1 MSFKDDIPMKT
12 EMDKNIQIPSDL
24 EVSIEKMLDGMDAA
38 SRILADGKTSQKG
51 PQPDSQARIARIKRS
66 FLSITAAASIV
77 LVGWLGY
84 GMVRNSAPQDTF
96 DDPQL
101 AYAEVERVLSSISS
115 NMQHSVR
122 GVEKADEI
130 LGIQKKV
137 YGGIKHSHN
146 RNN

>member
-38 SRILADGKTSQKG
+38 SRILADGKTAMKG
-51 PQPDSQARIARIKRS
+51 PQADSQARIARIKRS

>member
-84 GMVRNSAPQDTF
+84 GMARNSAPQDTF

>member
-38 SRILADGKTSQKG
+38 SRILADGKTAMKG
-51 PQPDSQARIARIKRS
+51 PQADSQARIARIKRS

-130 LGIQKKV
+130 LRIQKEV
-137 YGGIKHSHN
+137 YSGIKQSHN

>member
-38 SRILADGKTSQKG
+38 SRILADGKTAMKG
-51 PQPDSQARIARIKRS
+51 PQADSQARIVRIKRS

-77 LVGWLGY
+77 LMGWLGY

-101 AYAEVERVLSSISS
+101 AYAEVERVLSSISN

-130 LGIQKKV
+130 LRIQKEV
-137 YGGIKHSHN
+137 YGGIIHSHN

>member
-24 EVSIEKMLDGMDAA
+24 EVSIEKMLDAA
-38 SRILADGKTSQKG
+38 SRILADGKTAMKG
-51 PQPDSQARIARIKRS
+51 PQADSQARIARIKRS

-77 LVGWLGY
+77 LMGWLGY

-115 NMQHSVR
+115 NMQHSVM

-130 LGIQKKV
+130 LGIQKEV

>member
-38 SRILADGKTSQKG
+38 SRILADGKTAMKG
-51 PQPDSQARIARIKRS
+51 PQADSQARIARIKRS

-77 LVGWLGY
+77 LMGWLGY

-130 LGIQKKV
+130 LGRQQEI

>member
-1 MSFKDDIPMKT
+1 MKT

-38 SRILADGKTSQKG
+38 SRILADGKTAMKG
-51 PQPDSQARIARIKRS
+51 PQADSQARIARIKRS

-77 LVGWLGY
+77 LMGWLGY

>member
-38 SRILADGKTSQKG
+38 SRILADGKTAMKG
-51 PQPDSQARIARIKRS
+51 PQADSQARIARIKRS

-77 LVGWLGY
+77 LMGWLGY

>member
-1 MSFKDDIPMKT
+1 MKT

-24 EVSIEKMLDGMDAA
+24 EAGIEKMLDGMDAA
-38 SRILADGKTSQKG
+38 SRILADGKTSQEG
-51 PQPDSQARIARIKRS
+51 PQADSRAKIAKIAKIKRS

-84 GMVRNSAPQDTF
+84 GMARNSAPQDTF

-122 GVEKADEI
+122 GMEKADEI
-130 LGIQKKV
+130 IGRQQEV
-137 YGGIKHSHN
+137 YSGIKQSHN

>member
-24 EVSIEKMLDGMDAA
+24 EAGIEKMLDGMDAA
-38 SRILADGKTSQKG
+38 SRILADGKTSMKG
-51 PQPDSQARIARIKRS
+51 PQADSQARIARIKRS

-130 LGIQKKV
+130 LGIQKEV

>member
-38 SRILADGKTSQKG
+38 SRILADGKTAMKG
-51 PQPDSQARIARIKRS
+51 PQADSQARIARIKRS

-101 AYAEVERVLSSISS
+101 AYAAVERVLSSISS

>member
-1 MSFKDDIPMKT
+1 MKT

-38 SRILADGKTSQKG
+38 SRILADGKTAMKG
-51 PQPDSQARIARIKRS
+51 PQADSQARIARIKRS

-77 LVGWLGY
+77 LMGWLGY

-130 LGIQKKV
+130 LGIQKEV
-137 YGGIKHSHN
+137 YGGIIHSHN

>member
-1 MSFKDDIPMKT
+1 MKT

-24 EVSIEKMLDGMDAA
+24 EASIEKMLDGMDAA
-38 SRILADGKTSQKG
+38 SRILADGKTSMKG
-51 PQPDSQARIARIKRS
+51 PQADSQARIARIKRS

-96 DDPQL
+96 DDPKL

-130 LGIQKKV
+130 LGRQQEI

>member
-24 EVSIEKMLDGMDAA
+24 EASIEKMLDGMDAA

-77 LVGWLGY
+77 LMGWLGY

-96 DDPQL
+96 DDPKL

-130 LGIQKKV
+130 LGIQKEV

>member
-1 MSFKDDIPMKT
+1 MSFYEDIPMKT

-24 EVSIEKMLDGMDAA
+24 EAGIEKMLDGMDAA
-38 SRILADGKTSQKG
+38 SRILADGKTSQEG
-51 PQPDSQARIARIKRS
+51 PQADSRARIARIKRS

-84 GMVRNSAPQDTF
+84 GMARNSAPQDTF

-101 AYAEVERVLSSISS
+101 AYAEVERVISSISS

-122 GVEKADEI
+122 GMEKADEI
-130 LGIQKKV
+130 IGRQQEV
-137 YGGIKHSHN
+137 YSGIKQSHN

>member
-1 MSFKDDIPMKT
+1 MSFKDDIPMKS
-12 EMDKNIQIPSDL
+12 EMDKNIQIFFVL

-38 SRILADGKTSQKG
+38 SRILADGKTAMKG
-51 PQPDSQARIARIKRS
+51 PQADSQARIARIKRS

-84 GMVRNSAPQDTF
+84 GMALNSAPQDTF
-96 DDPQL
+96 DDPEL

-130 LGIQKKV
+130 LRIQKEV
-137 YGGIKHSHN
+137 YGGIKRSHK
-146 RNN
+146 RNK

>member
-38 SRILADGKTSQKG
+38 SRILADGKTAMKG
-51 PQPDSQARIARIKRS
+51 PQADSQARIARIKRS

-77 LVGWLGY
+77 LMGWLGY
-84 GMVRNSAPQDTF
+84 GMARNSAPQDTF

-130 LGIQKKV
+130 LRIQKEV
-137 YGGIKHSHN
+137 YGGIKHSQN

>member
-38 SRILADGKTSQKG
+38 SRILADGKTAMKG
-51 PQPDSQARIARIKRS
+51 PQADSQARIVRIKRS

-77 LVGWLGY
+77 LMGWLGY

-101 AYAEVERVLSSISS
+101 AYAEVERVLSSISN

-130 LGIQKKV
+130 LGIQKEV
-137 YGGIKHSHN
+137 YGGIIHSHN

>member
-12 EMDKNIQIPSDL
+12 EMDKNMQIPSDL
-24 EVSIEKMLDGMDAA
+24 EGSIEKMLDGMDAA
-38 SRILADGKTSQKG
+38 SRILADGKTAMKG
-51 PQPDSQARIARIKRS
+51 PQADSQARIARITRS
-66 FLSITAAASIV
+66 LLSITAAASIV

>member
-24 EVSIEKMLDGMDAA
+24 EASIEKMLDGMDAA
-38 SRILADGKTSQKG
+38 SRILADGKTAMKG
-51 PQPDSQARIARIKRS
+51 PQADSQARIARIKRS

-77 LVGWLGY
+77 LMGWLGY

>member
-1 MSFKDDIPMKT
+1 MKT

>member
-38 SRILADGKTSQKG
+38 SRILADGKTAMKG
-51 PQPDSQARIARIKRS
+51 PQADSQARIARIKRS

-77 LVGWLGY
+77 LMGWLGY

-130 LGIQKKV
+130 LRIQKEV
-137 YGGIKHSHN
+137 YGGIIHSHN